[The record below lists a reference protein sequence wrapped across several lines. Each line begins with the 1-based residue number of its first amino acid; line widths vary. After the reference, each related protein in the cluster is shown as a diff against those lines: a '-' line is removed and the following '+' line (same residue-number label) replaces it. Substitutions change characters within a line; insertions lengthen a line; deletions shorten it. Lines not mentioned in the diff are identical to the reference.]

1 MVRSMF
7 AGVAGLRTHQSKLD
21 VIGNN
26 IANVNTW
33 GFKSLSA
40 NFMDSLYT
48 NNTNSTG
55 GNVEVQGGLG
65 GINASQVGYGVQMSS
80 ISRDFSKSTPYA
92 TGRELDIMIDGTGF
106 LIVGTSKGGLTTG
119 SVISTANGADIA
131 GAGIQLSRVGIL
143 NVDNQGFLLD
153 NQGNYIYGYVPDATV
168 DRTEVPEPDPN
179 NPDDPNLLGN
189 PTLNMD
195 RIAPIRIPVKTA
207 GTAGAGN
214 ESTDVL
220 YELQNYKIMSD
231 GTVIGYTKDTEKQ
244 VTLGKIALANVQNV
258 NGLESTS
265 GYYYQVGENAGTCTA
280 NQSNGILGKFLS
292 SYLEMPNV
300 DLAKEFSEMITTQR
314 GYQAN
319 TKVITVTDEMLQELV
334 NMKR

>member
-33 GFKSLSA
+33 GYKAGSA

-48 NNTNSTG
+48 NTTNSTG
-55 GNVEVQGGLG
+55 GNTATVGGLG

-80 ISRDFSKSTPYA
+80 ISRDFSKSTPYS
-92 TGRELDIMIDGTGF
+92 TGRELDVMIEGTGF
-106 LIVGTSKGGLTTG
+106 LIVSTSPGAANTQVPITTDLKNAPMGLK
-119 SVISTANGADIA
+119 
-131 GAGIQLSRVGIL
+131 LSRVGIL
-143 NVDNQGFLLD
+143 AVDNEGYLVD
-153 NQGNYIYGYVPDATV
+153 NNGNYIYGFVATGTDATTGNATF
-168 DRTEVPEPDPN
+168 DN
-179 NPDDPNLLGN
+179 NNIG
-189 PTLNMD
+189 
-195 RIAPIRIPVKTA
+195 RIRIPENTA
-207 GTAGAGN
+207 GGGG
-214 ESTDVL
+214 L
-220 YELQNYKIMSD
+220 YRLQNYKIMSD
-231 GTVIGYTKDTEKQ
+231 GTVVGFTTDTEEKI
-244 VTLGKIALANVQNV
+244 TLGKIALADVQNV
-258 NGLESTS
+258 NGLQSDS
-265 GYYYQVGENAGTCTA
+265 GYYYNMGDNSGTCMA
-280 NQSNGILGKFLS
+280 AQSNGILGTFLS

>member
-33 GFKSLSA
+33 GYKAGSA

-48 NNTNSTG
+48 NTTNSTG
-55 GNVEVQGGLG
+55 GNAATVGGLG

-80 ISRDFSKSTPYA
+80 ISRDFSKSTPYS
-92 TGRELDIMIDGTGF
+92 TGRELDVMIEGTGF
-106 LIVGTSKGGLTTG
+106 LIVSTSPGAANNTPLNVTDDLKNADRGLK
-119 SVISTANGADIA
+119 
-131 GAGIQLSRVGIL
+131 LSRVGIL
-143 NVDNQGFLLD
+143 AVDNEGYLVD
-153 NQGNYIYGYVPDATV
+153 NNGNYIYGYA
-168 DRTEVPEPDPN
+168 
-179 NPDDPNLLGN
+179 PDDPTQGDTGFNETQIG
-189 PTLNMD
+189 
-195 RIAPIRIPVKTA
+195 RIQIPA
-207 GTAGAGN
+207 NGQ
-214 ESTDVL
+214 DL
-220 YELQNYKIMSD
+220 YRLQNYKIMSD
-231 GTVIGYTKDTEKQ
+231 GTVVGFTTDTEQKI
-244 VTLGKIALANVQNV
+244 TLGKIALADVQNV
-258 NGLESTS
+258 NGLQSDS
-265 GYYYQVGENAGTCTA
+265 GYYYNMGDNSGTCMA
-280 NQSNGILGKFLS
+280 AQSNGILGTFLS

>member
-1 MVRSMF
+1 MF

-33 GFKSLSA
+33 GFKALSA

-80 ISRDFSKSTPYA
+80 ISRDFSKSTPYS

-106 LIVGTSKGGLTTG
+106 LIVGTSKGSMADSIIELNGDTPETTD
-119 SVISTANGADIA
+119 ISGN
-131 GAGIQLSRVGIL
+131 GIQLSRVGIL
-143 NVDNQGFLLD
+143 NVDNQGYLLD
-153 NQGNYIYGYVPDATV
+153 NQGNYIYGYVPESTLNQTAVPDAT
-168 DRTEVPEPDPN
+168 DADKAALS
-179 NPDDPNLLGN
+179 D
-189 PTLNMD
+189 PTLIRD
-195 RIAPIRIPVKTA
+195 RISPMRIPIRDGAT
-207 GTAGAGN
+207 GT
-214 ESTDVL
+214 L
-220 YELQNYKIMSD
+220 YEIQNYKIMSD
-231 GTVIGYTKDTEKQ
+231 GTVVGYRKDTEEKITIGQ
-244 VTLGKIALANVQNV
+244 IALANVQNV

>member
-1 MVRSMF
+1 MF

-33 GFKSLSA
+33 GYKAGSA

-55 GNVEVQGGLG
+55 GNSAVVGGLG

-92 TGRELDIMIDGTGF
+92 TGRELDVMIDGTGF
-106 LIVGTSKGGLTTG
+106 LIVGTSRGSMAD
-119 SVISTANGADIA
+119 SVIATANDADI
-131 GAGIQLSRVGIL
+131 GASGIQLSRVGIL
-143 NVDNQGFLLD
+143 QVDNEGYLLD
-153 NQGNYIYGYVPDATV
+153 NNGNYIYGFVPDSTV
-168 DRTEVPEPDPN
+168 AGTAVPEPDPT
-179 NPDDPNLLGN
+179 NPNDPDLLGN
-189 PTLNMD
+189 PTLNKD
-195 RIAPIRIPVKTA
+195 QIAPIRIPIKTA
-207 GTAGAGN
+207 GAQGN
-214 ESTDVL
+214 EVL
-220 YELQNYKIMSD
+220 YQLQNYKIMSD
-231 GTVIGYTKDTEKQ
+231 GTVVGFTKDTEKK
-244 VTLGKIALANVQNV
+244 VVLGQIALANVQNV
-258 NGLESTS
+258 NGLESKS
-265 GYYYQVGENAGTCTA
+265 GYYYEVGDNAGLCTA
-280 NQSNGILGKFLS
+280 GESNGILGKFLS

-319 TKVITVTDEMLQELV
+319 TKIITVTDEMLQELV